1 MTTPLSREIKE
12 SPFLQGGDEI
22 LAYTVDT
29 SPWGGYSSGVVNVLK
44 DKAGSDVSGTRL
56 QGSPSAVGNVITTS
70 QVKSL
75 IASEAPYRLEVKW
88 VYNGNTFEAYAEIR
102 FDN

>member
-1 MTTPLSREIKE
+1 MTTPVSREAKG

-22 LAYTVDT
+22 LAYTIDT
-29 SPWGGYSSGVVNVLK
+29 TPWGGYSSGVSNVLK
-44 DKAGSDVSGTRL
+44 DKAGTDVSGTRL

-75 IASEAPYRLEVKW
+75 SASESPYRMEVKW
-88 VYNGNTFEAYAEIR
+88 VYNGNTYESFAEIR
-102 FDN
+102 YDG